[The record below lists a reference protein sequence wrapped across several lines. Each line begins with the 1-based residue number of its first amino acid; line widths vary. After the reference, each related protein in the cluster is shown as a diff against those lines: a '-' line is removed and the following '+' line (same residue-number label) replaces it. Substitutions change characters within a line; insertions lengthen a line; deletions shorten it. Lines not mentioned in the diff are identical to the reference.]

1 MRCFIDRDEKIAKS
15 ETARRKRKIV
25 KEIKENVLDNYYSK
39 MRHKRQ
45 KLKKLKQRHH
55 DHKI

>member
-1 MRCFIDRDEKIAKS
+1 MDRDERIAKS

-39 MRHKRQ
+39 MRHYRQ